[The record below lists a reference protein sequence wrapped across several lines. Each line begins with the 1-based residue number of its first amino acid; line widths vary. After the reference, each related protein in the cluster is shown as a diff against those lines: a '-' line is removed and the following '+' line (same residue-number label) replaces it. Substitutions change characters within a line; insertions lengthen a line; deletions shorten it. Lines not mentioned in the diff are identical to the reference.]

1 METIITFLKQNY
13 NLLCLALAFVG
24 VLIAVI
30 QFVAELKKKGKD
42 K

>member
-1 METIITFLKQNY
+1 METIITFLKLNY

-30 QFVAELKKKGKD
+30 QLVAELKKKGK
-42 K
+42 KK